1 MPRHRAHQPVV
12 GDDVRL
18 EAGILAHGADQLLD
32 LLHRAG
38 GGLVGDPDVV
48 GGGVGDDA
56 VVLDHLAPQLL
67 GAVGLALLI
76 VGVDDAGEELE
87 GRRRRLPLEEVERG
101 VGAGGDA
108 EGLGVDAL
116 RGVVARD
123 GGVRREEGGDEAHEA
138 VAAEERGQERVEVR
152 GGWVPDGGE
161 ERGGAVGEAH
171 RGEGGDRRDGVGRQ
185 VRREG
190 GVDVGEAAARARLR
204 RWPIETGSSA
214 ADPAPA
220 PPATVERRRRA
231 EAEKTAAVAMAGN
244 RIDLWFGTRV

>member
-18 EAGILAHGADQLLD
+18 EAGVLAHGADQLLD

-190 GVDVGEAAARARLR
+190 GVDVGEAARAGEAAEVANRDGELGG
-204 RWPIETGSSA
+204 GSGPGAVGDGGEEA
-214 ADPAPA
+214 AGRGGEDGGGGHGWEPDRPL
-220 PPATVERRRRA
+220 V
-231 EAEKTAAVAMAGN
+231 
-244 RIDLWFGTRV
+244 WY